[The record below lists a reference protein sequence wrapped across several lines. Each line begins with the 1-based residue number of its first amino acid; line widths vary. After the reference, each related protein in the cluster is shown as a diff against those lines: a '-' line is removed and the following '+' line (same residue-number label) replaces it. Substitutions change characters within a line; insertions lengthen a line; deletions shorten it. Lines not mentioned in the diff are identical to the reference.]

1 MEQLLQPEG
10 LIALLTLT
18 FLEII
23 LGVDNIIFI
32 SIVSNK
38 LAKEE
43 QGKARTIG
51 LLIAVLFRI
60 GMLLGIKWIMGF
72 KTVLFTLPLHDIVSS
87 QANIGVSGKDLIL
100 LFGGLFLIA
109 KSTKEMHHKVDEG
122 GDDSNIVSKASKS
135 MLNVIVQII
144 ILDIVFSFDSILT
157 AVGLTDNVTL
167 MIIAVILS
175 MIIMISFASKIAR
188 FIQAHPTLEILALS
202 FLILIGFMLILESLH
217 VHVPKGYVYFAVVF
231 SLLVEVINIK
241 IHERKKK

>member
-135 MLNVIVQII
+135 MLNVIV
-144 ILDIVFSFDSILT
+144 
-157 AVGLTDNVTL
+157 
-167 MIIAVILS
+167 
-175 MIIMISFASKIAR
+175 
-188 FIQAHPTLEILALS
+188 
-202 FLILIGFMLILESLH
+202 
-217 VHVPKGYVYFAVVF
+217 
-231 SLLVEVINIK
+231 
-241 IHERKKK
+241 